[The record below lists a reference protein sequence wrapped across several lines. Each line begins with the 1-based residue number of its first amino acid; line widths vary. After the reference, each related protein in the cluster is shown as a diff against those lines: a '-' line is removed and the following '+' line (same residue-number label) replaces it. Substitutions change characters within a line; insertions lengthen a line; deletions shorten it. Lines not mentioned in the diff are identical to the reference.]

1 MNSEFRSIYA
11 VLTWKDRHIQAWLC
25 I

>member
-1 MNSEFRSIYA
+1 MNSDFRSIYA